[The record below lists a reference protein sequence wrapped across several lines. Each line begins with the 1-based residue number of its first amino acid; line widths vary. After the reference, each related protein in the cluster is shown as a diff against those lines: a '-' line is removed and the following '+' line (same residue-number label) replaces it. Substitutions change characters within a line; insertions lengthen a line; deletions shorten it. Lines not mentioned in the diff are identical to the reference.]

1 MSLLGKEVRF
11 TAQFLRDT
19 GQHIGDW
26 PLKRGTVVR
35 ELPLDGGNSLVTVD
49 DAAFGEWKAHSA
61 NIELVK
67 STRNSVVD
75 EDFSDDQLPRNI
87 EDRIDVY

>member
-19 GQHIGDW
+19 GQHVGDW
-26 PLKRGTVVR
+26 PLKRGIVVK
-35 ELPLDGGNSLVTVD
+35 ELPLSEGKSLVTVN

-61 NIELVK
+61 NVEVVK
-67 STRNSVVD
+67 SCRNEVKAD
-75 EDFSDDQLPRNI
+75 RLPGCLDGRAQA
-87 EDRIDVY
+87 

>member
-19 GQHIGDW
+19 GQHVGDW

-35 ELPLDGGNSLVTVD
+35 ELPLPEGKSLVTVD

-61 NIELVK
+61 NVEVVQNC
-67 STRNSVVD
+67 RNAAR
-75 EDFSDDQLPRNI
+75 ENRLPGCLDDGAQA
-87 EDRIDVY
+87 